1 MPKQKKVFLP
11 SPEIIA
17 EAVNPDAA
25 IEFWKQRA
33 KLTDEEAKALG
44 EEAKYRAFYVTGLAQ
59 HDLVQMVSDGIE
71 EALKNGET
79 LSDFK
84 KRILGA
90 IQSQGWHGSRVE
102 NIFRTNVQTAY
113 AAGRYTKMQAVKKI
127 RPYWQYIAIMDS
139 RVRPSHAVMNGKVY
153 PADHAF
159 WNNNYP
165 PNGFRCRCGVRSLSA
180 RQVKDMGLK
189 VETELP
195 KTGGADK
202 GFQNNPGKHWAETG
216 LDLKKYGL
224 QNTAPPKP
232 KKEPVTQKKLIS
244 DISTLEKLISTS
256 KNTKEIEIL
265 NKEKANLEK
274 ELEEKKLKSDKN
286 KLNKELKL
294 ISNKIE
300 NYDIKTYKYIW
311 YDDVTIY
318 NFQEIKKD
326 LEKSKTYLSGKLSSD
341 SLSEEKKNNIKN
353 QLQDID
359 KFVAD
364 ASEYQKLLDKKEKIQ
379 KALSSLAE
387 AAKKQKASSTPTANQ
402 GAKHVFQPSADAYS
416 EERKRNA
423 LWARHPQEAD
433 DVLRNKCGEVWRSAT
448 DQQKKAIF
456 DYTVNPDPFNR
467 PLRKIDKMTDE
478 KAANIRQMESI
489 IDQSSYDRD
498 IKLQRGISTDAGAEA
513 FFQLPRGAL
522 YSWSLE
528 ELRKALVG
536 QRRTELGFASCGS
549 SQGKGFSGY
558 ILYIY
563 CPKGTKMMYA
573 EPFSNYG
580 GVKRGLSW
588 DGIAKQD
595 KYGIEDE
602 TIIQR
607 GTTFR
612 ITGVNRDPNG
622 KPSFELEVVE
632 QI

>member
-79 LSDFK
+79 LNDFK

-113 AAGRYTKMQAVKKI
+113 AAGRYTKMQAVKKA

-159 WNNNYP
+159 WNSNYP

-224 QNTAPPKP
+224 QNIAPPKP
-232 KKEPVTQKKLIS
+232 KKEPVTQKKLAA
-244 DISTLEKLISTS
+244 DIASIDELIKKSAGLDVSALEAKKEELTNLLEKKKHQAEQKKLNSQKKKID
-256 KNTKEIEIL
+256 KQIEDYPVKTYTGIWKDAVTTTDW
-265 NKEKANLEK
+265 KEKSGNIWAKKQYFEDKLQSTDLTPEEETKFKVLLQDLEEFDSTGQKLNELLEK
-274 ELEEKKLKSDKN
+274 Q
-286 KLNKELKL
+286 
-294 ISNKIE
+294 E
-300 NYDIKTYKYIW
+300 N
-311 YDDVTIY
+311 
-318 NFQEIKKD
+318 
-326 LEKSKTYLSGKLSSD
+326 
-341 SLSEEKKNNIKN
+341 
-353 QLQDID
+353 
-359 KFVAD
+359 
-364 ASEYQKLLDKKEKIQ
+364 IQ
-379 KALSSLAE
+379 SSLAKLKNGGKE
-387 AAKKQKASSTPTANQ
+387 KPNPYSDSRKAA
-402 GAKHVFQPSADAYS
+402 
-416 EERKRNA
+416 A
-423 LWARHPQEAD
+423 LWAKTPQEAD
-433 DVLRNKCGEVWRSAT
+433 DVLRKPTGKIWQEASEEEK
-448 DQQKKAIF
+448 DAIF
-456 DYTVNPDPFNR
+456 AYTQGSGGFNR
-467 PLRKIDKMTDE
+467 PLRGYDGDWDNFKGVGSVDLDNEGRASDIKRMTELID
-478 KAANIRQMESI
+478 R
-489 IDQSSYDRD
+489 SSYDRD
-498 IKLQRGISTDAGAEA
+498 IWLQRGVETDAGIAGFLGISEES
-513 FFQLPRGAL
+513 L
-522 YSWSLE
+522 YRMPWDKLKKLLE
-528 ELRKALVG
+528 GRK
-536 QRRTELGFASCGS
+536 TIDHGFVSCGS
-549 SQGKGFSGY
+549 ASGKGFKGH
-558 ILYIY
+558 ILRIY

-573 EPFSNYG
+573 EPFSHYG
-580 GVKRGLSW
+580 DGDKRDW
-588 DGIAKQD
+588 DGEKTQTSF
-595 KYGIEDE
+595 GNEDE

-607 GTTFR
+607 ETKFR
-612 ITGVNRDPNG
+612 IIHVERN
-622 KPSFELEVVE
+622 SFGYLSLEVEVIK
-632 QI
+632 QN

>member
-256 KNTKEIEIL
+256 KNTKEIP
-265 NKEKANLEK
+265 NKTCA
-274 ELEEKKLKSDKN
+274 
-286 KLNKELKL
+286 
-294 ISNKIE
+294 
-300 NYDIKTYKYIW
+300 
-311 YDDVTIY
+311 
-318 NFQEIKKD
+318 
-326 LEKSKTYLSGKLSSD
+326 
-341 SLSEEKKNNIKN
+341 
-353 QLQDID
+353 
-359 KFVAD
+359 
-364 ASEYQKLLDKKEKIQ
+364 
-379 KALSSLAE
+379 
-387 AAKKQKASSTPTANQ
+387 
-402 GAKHVFQPSADAYS
+402 
-416 EERKRNA
+416 
-423 LWARHPQEAD
+423 
-433 DVLRNKCGEVWRSAT
+433 
-448 DQQKKAIF
+448 
-456 DYTVNPDPFNR
+456 
-467 PLRKIDKMTDE
+467 
-478 KAANIRQMESI
+478 
-489 IDQSSYDRD
+489 
-498 IKLQRGISTDAGAEA
+498 
-513 FFQLPRGAL
+513 
-522 YSWSLE
+522 
-528 ELRKALVG
+528 
-536 QRRTELGFASCGS
+536 
-549 SQGKGFSGY
+549 
-558 ILYIY
+558 
-563 CPKGTKMMYA
+563 
-573 EPFSNYG
+573 
-580 GVKRGLSW
+580 
-588 DGIAKQD
+588 
-595 KYGIEDE
+595 
-602 TIIQR
+602 
-607 GTTFR
+607 
-612 ITGVNRDPNG
+612 
-622 KPSFELEVVE
+622 
-632 QI
+632 

>member
-113 AAGRYTKMQAVKKI
+113 AAGRYTKMQAVKKV

-159 WNNNYP
+159 WNSNYP

-232 KKEPVTQKKLIS
+232 KKEPVTQKKLAA
-244 DISTLEKLISTS
+244 DIASIDELIKKSEGLDVSALEAKKEELKSLLEKKKHQAEQKKLNSQKKKID
-256 KNTKEIEIL
+256 KEIEDYPVKIYTGIWKDAVTTTDW
-265 NKEKANLEK
+265 KEKSGNIWAKKQYFEDKLQSADLTPDEETKFKALLQDLEEFDSTGQKLNELLEK
-274 ELEEKKLKSDKN
+274 Q
-286 KLNKELKL
+286 
-294 ISNKIE
+294 E
-300 NYDIKTYKYIW
+300 N
-311 YDDVTIY
+311 
-318 NFQEIKKD
+318 
-326 LEKSKTYLSGKLSSD
+326 
-341 SLSEEKKNNIKN
+341 
-353 QLQDID
+353 
-359 KFVAD
+359 
-364 ASEYQKLLDKKEKIQ
+364 IQ
-379 KALSSLAE
+379 SSLAKLKNGGKE
-387 AAKKQKASSTPTANQ
+387 KPNPYSDSRKAA
-402 GAKHVFQPSADAYS
+402 
-416 EERKRNA
+416 A
-423 LWARHPQEAD
+423 LWAKTPQEAD
-433 DVLRNKCGEVWRSAT
+433 DVLRKPTGKIWQEASEEEK
-448 DQQKKAIF
+448 DAIF
-456 DYTVNPDPFNR
+456 AYTRGSGGFNR
-467 PLRKIDKMTDE
+467 PLRGYDGDWDNFKGVGSVDLDNEGRASDIKLMTELID
-478 KAANIRQMESI
+478 R
-489 IDQSSYDRD
+489 SSYDRD
-498 IKLQRGISTDAGAEA
+498 IWLQRGVETDAGIAGFLGISEES
-513 FFQLPRGAL
+513 L
-522 YSWSLE
+522 YRMPWDKLKKLLE
-528 ELRKALVG
+528 GRK
-536 QRRTELGFASCGS
+536 TIDHGFVSCGS
-549 SQGKGFSGY
+549 ASGKGFKGH
-558 ILYIY
+558 ILRIY

-573 EPFSNYG
+573 EPFSHYG
-580 GVKRGLSW
+580 NGDKRDW
-588 DGIAKQD
+588 DGEKTQTSF
-595 KYGIEDE
+595 GNEDE
-602 TIIQR
+602 TVIQR
-607 GTTFR
+607 ETKFR
-612 ITGVNRDPNG
+612 IIHVERN
-622 KPSFELEVVE
+622 SFGYLSLEVEVIK

>member
-17 EAVNPDAA
+17 EAVNLDAA

-113 AAGRYTKMQAVKKI
+113 AAGRYTKMQAVKKA

-139 RVRPSHAVMNGKVY
+139 RVRPSHAVMHGKVY

-159 WNNNYP
+159 WNSNYP

-232 KKEPVTQKKLIS
+232 KKEPVTQKKLAA
-244 DISTLEKLISTS
+244 DIASIDELIKKSEGLDVSALEAKKEELKSLLEKKKHQAEQKKLNSQKKKID
-256 KNTKEIEIL
+256 KEIEDYPVKIYTGIWKDAVTTTDW
-265 NKEKANLEK
+265 KEKSGNIWAKKQYFEDKLQSADLTPDEETKFKALLQDLEEFDSTGQKLNELLEK
-274 ELEEKKLKSDKN
+274 Q
-286 KLNKELKL
+286 
-294 ISNKIE
+294 E
-300 NYDIKTYKYIW
+300 N
-311 YDDVTIY
+311 
-318 NFQEIKKD
+318 
-326 LEKSKTYLSGKLSSD
+326 
-341 SLSEEKKNNIKN
+341 
-353 QLQDID
+353 
-359 KFVAD
+359 
-364 ASEYQKLLDKKEKIQ
+364 IQ
-379 KALSSLAE
+379 SSLAKLKNGGKE
-387 AAKKQKASSTPTANQ
+387 KPNPYSDSRKAA
-402 GAKHVFQPSADAYS
+402 
-416 EERKRNA
+416 A
-423 LWARHPQEAD
+423 LWAKTPQEAD
-433 DVLRNKCGEVWRSAT
+433 DVLRKPTGKIWQEASEEEK
-448 DQQKKAIF
+448 DAIF
-456 DYTVNPDPFNR
+456 AYTRGSGGFNR
-467 PLRKIDKMTDE
+467 PLRGYDGDWDNFKGVGSVDLDNEGRASDIKLMTELID
-478 KAANIRQMESI
+478 R
-489 IDQSSYDRD
+489 SSYDRD
-498 IKLQRGISTDAGAEA
+498 IWLQRGVETDAGIAGFLGISEES
-513 FFQLPRGAL
+513 L
-522 YSWSLE
+522 YRMPWDKLKKLLE
-528 ELRKALVG
+528 GRK
-536 QRRTELGFASCGS
+536 TIDHGFVSCGS
-549 SQGKGFSGY
+549 ASGKGFKGH
-558 ILYIY
+558 ILRIY

-573 EPFSNYG
+573 EPFSHYG
-580 GVKRGLSW
+580 NGDKRDW
-588 DGIAKQD
+588 DGEKTQTSF
-595 KYGIEDE
+595 GNEDE
-602 TIIQR
+602 TVIQR
-607 GTTFR
+607 ETKFR
-612 ITGVNRDPNG
+612 IIHVERN
-622 KPSFELEVVE
+622 SFGYLSLEVEVIK

>member
-79 LSDFK
+79 LNDFK

-159 WNNNYP
+159 WNSNYP

-224 QNTAPPKP
+224 QNIAPPKP
-232 KKEPVTQKKLIS
+232 KKEPVTQKKLAA
-244 DISTLEKLISTS
+244 DIASIDELIKKSAGLDVSALEAKKEELTNLLEKKKHQAEQKKLNSQKKKID
-256 KNTKEIEIL
+256 KQIEDYPVKTYTGIWKDAVTTTDW
-265 NKEKANLEK
+265 KEKSGNIWAKKQYFEDKLQSTDLTPEEETKFKVLLQDLEEFDSTGQKLNELLEK
-274 ELEEKKLKSDKN
+274 Q
-286 KLNKELKL
+286 
-294 ISNKIE
+294 E
-300 NYDIKTYKYIW
+300 N
-311 YDDVTIY
+311 
-318 NFQEIKKD
+318 
-326 LEKSKTYLSGKLSSD
+326 
-341 SLSEEKKNNIKN
+341 
-353 QLQDID
+353 
-359 KFVAD
+359 
-364 ASEYQKLLDKKEKIQ
+364 IQ
-379 KALSSLAE
+379 SSLAKLKNGGKE
-387 AAKKQKASSTPTANQ
+387 KPNPYSDSRKAA
-402 GAKHVFQPSADAYS
+402 
-416 EERKRNA
+416 A
-423 LWARHPQEAD
+423 LWAKTPQEAD
-433 DVLRNKCGEVWRSAT
+433 DVLRKPTGKIWQEASEEEK
-448 DQQKKAIF
+448 DAIF
-456 DYTVNPDPFNR
+456 AYTQGSGGFNR
-467 PLRKIDKMTDE
+467 PLRGYDGDWDNFKGVGSVDLDNEGRASDIKRMTELID
-478 KAANIRQMESI
+478 R
-489 IDQSSYDRD
+489 SSYDRD
-498 IKLQRGISTDAGAEA
+498 IWLQRGVETDAGIAGFLGISEES
-513 FFQLPRGAL
+513 L
-522 YSWSLE
+522 YRMPWDKLKKLLE
-528 ELRKALVG
+528 GRK
-536 QRRTELGFASCGS
+536 TIDHGFVSCGS
-549 SQGKGFSGY
+549 ASGKGFKGH
-558 ILYIY
+558 ILRIY

-573 EPFSNYG
+573 EPFSHYG
-580 GVKRGLSW
+580 DGDKRDW
-588 DGIAKQD
+588 DGEKTQTSF
-595 KYGIEDE
+595 GNEDE

-607 GTTFR
+607 ETKFR
-612 ITGVNRDPNG
+612 IIHVERN
-622 KPSFELEVVE
+622 SFGYLSLEVEVIK
-632 QI
+632 QN